1 MASDNVVIGAAL
13 AIVGALISLTGIGAL
28 VGIPMVI
35 VGLAA
40 MFPNLTKFL
49 IIIGVL
55 AVVVVA
61 VLLFVVL

>member
-1 MASDNVVIGAAL
+1 VASDNVVVGAAL

-28 VGIPMVI
+28 VGIPMII

>member
-1 MASDNVVIGAAL
+1 VASDNVVIGAAL